1 MTDAVRLLKCM
12 LQWNYDER
20 IDVQGILQSKFL
32 QPVGRRLAEIPEV
45 LLPKCCE
52 IKPEIM

>member
-1 MTDAVRLLKCM
+1 M

-32 QPVGRRLAEIPEV
+32 QPVRLRLAEISEV
-45 LLPKCCE
+45 GTCTKIYENLKLSEKKSKMY
-52 IKPEIM
+52 ILG